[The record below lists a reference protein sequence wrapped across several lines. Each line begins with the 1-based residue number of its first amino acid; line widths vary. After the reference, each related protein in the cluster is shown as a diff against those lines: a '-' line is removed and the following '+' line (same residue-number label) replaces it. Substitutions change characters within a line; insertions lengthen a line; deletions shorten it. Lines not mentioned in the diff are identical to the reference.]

1 MSLIAELKRRKVVRV
16 AVVYAAT
23 AFAVL
28 QGADI
33 MLPRMGV
40 PDWGMNLVVALTVL
54 GFPIALVLAWALEL
68 TPEGLR
74 VTPTAAAEESD
85 DSASTPALLGKR
97 TLAVAAGLLLLG
109 IGLGAGWFL
118 RPPVPPADPPSDP
131 PAVAER
137 PAPTPATAPQSEN
150 AAATETQPVRDLAVE
165 PLARGVAV
173 LPFENLSEDPANAF
187 FAGGVHEEVLT
198 SLSLIADLRVISRT
212 SMLRIAESQL
222 DVPAMAQR
230 LGVSHVLEGSVRR
243 AGNRVRVTVQLID
256 AALDEH
262 LWAENYDRELDD
274 IFAIQSDIARAIAEQ
289 LRIELSPREAE
300 ALAERPTENSQA
312 HDLYLRALD
321 RRRAFFGID
330 GWRAQIAL
338 LEQALVLDPE
348 FLQARLMLVEAHGR
362 MFWDGADTAGSH
374 VARTRELVEEIS
386 RRWPDRPEALLSQAM
401 YLYLVESDYAGALEA
416 CQEILSLRPNDAWV
430 HSCIAA
436 SHKRLNQRE
445 ENLVAA
451 RRWLEIDPETGV
463 AWFELFNALAQLG
476 RGEEAIEVVDRARAL
491 FPENTVFDFWR
502 AFYVLAFRGDI
513 QSILALAGRAN
524 EYTNS
529 VIAEALFASGDVE
542 RALAVLAP
550 AAGGYDLEA
559 VHDDL
564 LRAELLIYAERG
576 EEARSHARRAYD
588 YLEDR
593 GETEFAALP
602 PRGRGAAY
610 ALAAAVAAAA
620 GERQSAAEWSRR
632 AQSEPRLDITEDRNR
647 LAELA
652 RAASLLGDH
661 DAAWAHYTD
670 AARASGMMMTPGL
683 LRAFRSLHEARFGQS
698 AAYQAH
704 MAGLD
709 SEDGA

>member
-74 VTPTAAAEESD
+74 VTPTAAPEASA

-137 PAPTPATAPQSEN
+137 AAPARATVPQAEN
-150 AAATETQPVRDLAVE
+150 AAATENQPVPELAAE

-256 AALDEH
+256 AARDEH

-321 RRRAFFGID
+321 RRRGFD
-330 GWRAQIAL
+330 DWRAQIAL
-338 LEQALVLDPE
+338 LEQALVLDPD
-348 FLQARLMLVEAHGR
+348 FLQARLMLAEAHGR
-362 MFWDGADTAGSH
+362 IFWDGEDTAGSH

-386 RRWPDRPEALLSQAM
+386 RRWPDRPEARLAQAI
-401 YLYLVESDYAGALEA
+401 YLYLVESDYAAALEV
-416 CQEILSLRPNDAWV
+416 CQDVLSLRPNDAWV

-451 RRWLEIDPETGV
+451 RRWVEIDPENGG
-463 AWFELFNALAQLG
+463 AWFEVSNALAQLG
-476 RGEEAIEVVDRARAL
+476 RGEEAIEAVERARAL
-491 FPENTVFDFWR
+491 FPEQPFFDFWR

-524 EYTNS
+524 EITNS
-529 VIAEALFASGDVE
+529 FIAEVLFASGDVE
-542 RALAVLAP
+542 RALTVLAP

-632 AQSEPRLDITEDRNR
+632 AQSEPRLDTTEDRSR

-670 AARASGMMMTPGL
+670 AGKFHVMMMTPGL
-683 LRAFRSLHEARFGQS
+683 LRALRPLHEARFGQS

-709 SEDGA
+709 SEDGT